1 MEERFQKE
9 DKWYEVGILFLRIA
23 MGGLLTILRTI
34 LLGI

>member
-9 DKWYEVGILFLRIA
+9 DKWYEVGILSLGIA
-23 MGGLLTILRTI
+23 MGGLLTLLCTT